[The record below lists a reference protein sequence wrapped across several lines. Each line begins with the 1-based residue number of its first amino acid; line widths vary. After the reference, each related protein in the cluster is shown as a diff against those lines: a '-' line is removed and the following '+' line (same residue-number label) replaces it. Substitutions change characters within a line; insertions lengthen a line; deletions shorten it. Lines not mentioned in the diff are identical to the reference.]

1 MDKKHPTRRI
11 ALAAAALAL
20 GLSAAAPAA
29 LAQANAYPNQP
40 IKVIVPYPAGG
51 ATDSLGRL
59 FSQKL
64 QDAWKQSVVVDNRTG
79 AGGTIGAQAVA
90 KAAPDGHTVLFTIVA
105 LVQQIPL
112 MNLPYDP
119 LKDFVPISR
128 VAISP
133 SVLAIP
139 TSTPANNLKEF
150 IALVKA
156 NPGKYNY
163 GTYGAG
169 TSSHIQGSLLNLQG
183 GLDLQH
189 VPFQGAAPLVNSML
203 GGHLSSA
210 FLDAGSSR
218 PHLPKFRLLGVTG
231 TQRVAWMPEV
241 PTFKEQGLTGFEP
254 MGWFGILLP
263 TGTPKP
269 IVDKFAA
276 ETQKILK
283 MPDVR
288 EKVEALGLIP
298 AVDTPEQFTEVMKS
312 DAAAYGKVIR
322 DAGIKL
328 N

>member
-1 MDKKHPTRRI
+1 MNAEHPTRRA
-11 ALAAAALAL
+11 ALAASLLAL
-20 GLSAAAPAA
+20 GLCATVPAA
-29 LAQANAYPNQP
+29 HAQSFPSQP
-40 IKVIVPYPAGG
+40 VKLVVPYPAGG
-51 ATDSLGRL
+51 ATDSLGRMYA
-59 FSQKL
+59 QKL
-64 QDAWKQSVVVDNRTG
+64 GEAWKQSVVVENKTG
-79 AGGTIGAQAVA
+79 AGGTIGANAVA
-90 KAAPDGHTVLFTIVA
+90 KATPDGHTVLFTIVA

-139 TSTPANNLKEF
+139 MDSPAKSLKEF
-150 IALVKA
+150 MALVKA

-183 GLDLQH
+183 GLDMQQ
-189 VPFQGAAPLVNSML
+189 VPFAGAAPLVNSML
-203 GGHLSSA
+203 GGHLTSA

-218 PHLPKFRLLGVTG
+218 QHLPKFKLLGVTG
-231 TQRVAWMPEV
+231 TQRVGWLPEV
-241 PTFKEQGLTGFEP
+241 PTFKEQGLAGFEP

-263 TGTPKP
+263 AGTPKP
-269 IVDKFAA
+269 VVDKFAA
-276 ETQKILK
+276 ESQRILK
-283 MPDVR
+283 LPEVR

-298 AVDTPEQFTEVMKS
+298 AVDTPEQFADVMKQ
-312 DAAAYGKVIR
+312 DAAAYAKVIR
-322 DAGIKL
+322 EANIKL